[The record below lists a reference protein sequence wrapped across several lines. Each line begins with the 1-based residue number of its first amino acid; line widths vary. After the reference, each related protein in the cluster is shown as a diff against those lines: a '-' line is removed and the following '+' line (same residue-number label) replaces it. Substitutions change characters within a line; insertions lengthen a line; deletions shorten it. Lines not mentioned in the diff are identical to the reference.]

1 MHSYEN
7 TYKIGTQVYKIHFV
21 YFFMKG
27 NIFDH

>member
-7 TYKIGTQVYKIHFV
+7 TYKIETQVYKMILCT
-21 YFFMKG
+21 FFMKG